1 MGNCRSSKT
10 SAVIAADTNGS
21 LDANTKDENHR
32 INNCNDGTSTSAF
45 IDAMLPILLPVA
57 RRLLSKK
64 LIEKGIVLLDEVPV
78 PPVYDDNISD
88 DELPLRPLVM
98 KVDHVRVID
107 AASLRADME
116 RHPEFGWPER
126 DRAEK
131 LMERVPGKDVGM
143 VVLDLIQTDVQVR
156 FAPGIEFVVPVQ
168 KMGMKVDLEIGSGGK
183 ITEGWV
189 RFKGP
194 LLRVWLVNE
203 TRKLY
208 ISFMERPDI
217 IPHLNVNA
225 DRGKGDFANMYF
237 TEHSTNFDN
246 MTEKILS
253 DFGPKKKK
261 NKKEKNKAT
270 GKKEKEDKTK
280 RSWLGEALENL
291 VISGL
296 KKCTKM
302 NPGQPLEIDMKNNID
317 ASLSAAFG
325 KPRPSDEIRSK
336 IEALKKELAR
346 AEELEATSESK
357 QKNKLANA
365 TSCRGEVDTT
375 ERPCLTANEKSD
387 DTMGNCMAG
396 SIFYEFPWLTC

>member
-10 SAVIAADTNGS
+10 SAVIATDTNGS
-21 LDANTKDENHR
+21 LYENTKDENHR
-32 INNCNDGTSTSAF
+32 INYNDGTSTSAF
-45 IDAMLPILLPVA
+45 IDAMLPIILPVA

-78 PPVYDDNISD
+78 PPVYDDSISD
-88 DELPLRPLVM
+88 DELPLRPLLM
-98 KVDHVRVID
+98 KVDHVRVVD

-126 DRAEK
+126 DRAEQ

-143 VVLDLIQTDVQVR
+143 VVLDLIQTDVHVR

-208 ISFMERPDI
+208 ISFMECPDI

-225 DRGKGDFANMYF
+225 DRGKGDFASMYF
-237 TEHSTNFDN
+237 TENTTSFDN
-246 MTEKILS
+246 VTEKVLS

-261 NKKEKNKAT
+261 NKNEKNKAT
-270 GKKEKEDKTK
+270 RKKEKEDKTK
-280 RSWLGEALENL
+280 NTWLGEALAGL

-296 KKCTKM
+296 KKYTKV
-302 NPGQPLEIDMKNNID
+302 NPGQPLEIDMKNNIET
-317 ASLSAAFG
+317 SLSAAFG
-325 KPRPSDEIRSK
+325 KPRPAGKIQSQ
-336 IEALKKELAR
+336 IEALEKELVR
-346 AEELEATSESK
+346 AEQLEAITESQ
-357 QKNKLANA
+357 QKNKLVNA
-365 TSCRGEVDTT
+365 TSCRAQVDTT
-375 ERPCLTANEKSD
+375 EQPCLTANEKSD
-387 DTMGNCMAG
+387 DTMGSFMG
-396 SIFYEFPWLTC
+396 SNFFELPWLTC